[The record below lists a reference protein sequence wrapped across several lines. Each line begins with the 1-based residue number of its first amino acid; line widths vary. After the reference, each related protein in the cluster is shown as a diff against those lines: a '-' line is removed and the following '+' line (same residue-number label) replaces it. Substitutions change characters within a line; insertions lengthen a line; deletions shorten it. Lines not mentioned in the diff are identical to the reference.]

1 MADLSKVVLNF
12 AKADNVVRFDNA
24 ELTVLVETPAP
35 FPGLPPIINS
45 ASMRTN
51 SLDDPTLVAI
61 LGQANVALVAKVGEL
76 EKEAARLRDEAASNS
91 DAHNTALSELKAAH
105 AAKLAEQ
112 QSLFDSTVSRLSTD
126 LAAAQQAVAEE
137 KGAAAKLKQQAAE
150 DAAQIERQAHSIAEL
165 GREDARVKKLLVD
178 VTKERDEAIDQLNE
192 LSGVTAAPATGGAA

>member
-12 AKADNVVRFDNA
+12 AKADNVVQFDNA

-45 ASMRTN
+45 ASMRTH

-76 EKEAARLRDEAASNS
+76 ENESARLREEAASSS
-91 DAHNTALSELKAAH
+91 DAHATALLALKAQH
-105 AAKLAEQ
+105 AAELAAQ
-112 QSLFDSTVSRLSTD
+112 QSRFDTTVSRLTTD
-126 LAAAQQAVAEE
+126 LAAAQQTAAEE

-150 DAAQIERQAHSIAEL
+150 DAAQLERQAHSIAEL
-165 GREDARVKKLLVD
+165 GREDARVKKLLLD
-178 VTKERDEAIDQLNE
+178 VTEERDEAINQLNE
-192 LSGVTAAPATGGAA
+192 LSGVTAAPVTDGAA

>member
-12 AKADNVVRFDNA
+12 AKADNLVQFDNA

-76 EKEAARLRDEAASNS
+76 ENEAARLREEAASSS
-91 DAHNTALSELKAAH
+91 DAHTTALSTLKAQH
-105 AAKLAEQ
+105 AAELAAQ
-112 QSLFDSTVSRLSTD
+112 QGRFDATVSRLTTD
-126 LAAAQQAVAEE
+126 LAAAQQTAAEE

-165 GREDARVKKLLVD
+165 GREDARVKKLLAD